1 MEKVFWNGF
10 AKLWNKRT
18 TDRQKIRK
26 PMTVLSVHDGISGF
40 DGKDRRKSISDTT
53 TVVTVVRNDDLPL
66 YLADSLLSI
75 E

>member
-10 AKLWNKRT
+10 ANLWNKQI

-40 DGKDRRKSISDTT
+40 DG
-53 TVVTVVRNDDLPL
+53 TVPTYIHDKVLNTIF
-66 YLADSLLSI
+66 AAFI
-75 E
+75 FC